1 DGPVRAPLGY
11 DQGAG
16 SDPHTRQATDRLV
29 MTRRRARTSYRLG
42 TLGTNLR
49 REVAHPLDRSRA
61 GRRHGVVRRHDAA
74 HCEPCHG
81 CKDGTGRRDQWRRDE
96 GGTDADGEPTAPTA
110 ENVIEKSHGNP
121 PSVGPC
127 TAARRTRQSP
137 ATDLRGA
144 GVVSSGYVA
153 RFWVTSPRPA
163 PPSARTSATRSDTC
177 STASAPSMRARSDA
191 ARVARTISLAIG
203 RMRVPTDDDS
213 GPLEVDA
220 SAKRPRIPAPKPMS
234 MPASVLSKNAMPPP

>member
-110 ENVIEKSHGNP
+110 ENVIDKSHENP
-121 PSVGPC
+121 PSG
-127 TAARRTRQSP
+127 SEYSS
-137 ATDLRGA
+137 ATDSTIPRDGIPRP
-144 GVVSSGYVA
+144 GVVSGGDHPLRSVA
-153 RFWVTSPRPA
+153 
-163 PPSARTSATRSDTC
+163 
-177 STASAPSMRARSDA
+177 
-191 ARVARTISLAIG
+191 
-203 RMRVPTDDDS
+203 
-213 GPLEVDA
+213 
-220 SAKRPRIPAPKPMS
+220 
-234 MPASVLSKNAMPPP
+234 